1 MSKDSGGP
9 DSDREL
15 LEIASRL
22 TNNQRKYLASVKGWV
37 YASDRP
43 SVSRAL
49 YKAGLFRV
57 YRSSG
62 FFCRT
67 QLGVDVS
74 DAINRAEAAIGSAM

>member
-1 MSKDSGGP
+1 MT
-9 DSDREL
+9 DREL

-22 TNNQRKYLASVKGWV
+22 TNNQRKYLASVEGWV

-57 YRSSG
+57 YRSNG
-62 FFCRT
+62 YFCKT
-67 QLGVDVS
+67 QLGIDVS
-74 DAINRAEAAIGSAM
+74 DAINRAAASIGSAM